1 MEDKGYTV
9 IPDWMLNLDLDI
21 YEVIILAVIYGFSQ
35 DGESSFTGSQ
45 AYLARKAKCS
55 RAKVTR
61 VLPKLVDKGY
71 LKKIDR
77 DVRGVHLCEYKVYL
91 TDTGCISRIQGGCI
105 PETHNNIDN
114 KNIDNT
120 LSITR
125 TGGFKKP
132 SIEEIHEYCLNRNNK
147 VDAEQFYDF
156 YESNGWMVGKN
167 RMKDWKA
174 AVRTWEKRAEKEIAP
189 RKRERRETVFEHNLR
204 AIDAVL
210 GTDMHGQYYGRRDT
224 DEQ

>member
-35 DGESSFTGSQ
+35 DGDSCFTGSQ
-45 AYLARKAKCS
+45 NYLARKAKCT
-55 RAKVTR
+55 RRKVTL
-61 VLPKLVDKGY
+61 VLPKLVEKGY
-71 LKKIDR
+71 LQKIDR
-77 DVRGVHLCEYKVYL
+77 DVRGVHLCEYRVCM
-91 TDTGCISRIQGGCI
+91 TFTGCECHSHGGC
-105 PETHNNIDN
+105 ECHSHNNIDN

-132 SIEEIHEYCLNRNNK
+132 SIEEIREYCLNRNNK

-174 AVRTWEKRAEKEIAP
+174 AVRTWEKRA
-189 RKRERRETVFEHNLR
+189 
-204 AIDAVL
+204 
-210 GTDMHGQYYGRRDT
+210 
-224 DEQ
+224 